1 VKRNLKNE
9 LISIAANNRMID
21 RVFSEFS
28 NDKLS
33 LVPKKKLML
42 VSQHCL

>member
-33 LVPKKKLML
+33 LVHKKKSML